1 MLLITAMKLKTKL
14 TLFNTISK
22 LVIVTIFVLLLP
34 NLIKNINQN
43 YTDTKLRKQKDKLL
57 ELVNAQGIKNYIGG
71 GESEASYY
79 TPLKED
85 YVSMVI
91 DSLPEYLDTIKNEK
105 RILQGDTIEYRILS
119 HDFTAEHKKYL
130 LEIAISVDAITETTR
145 PLQNIAFQLLVGMIL
160 LTILADQ
167 VYSTYVLRPLGLI
180 IKTKLIGHKFPNFG
194 SYDKVKTSTSD
205 FEYLDISIH
214 KMIETIESTFQK
226 EREFI
231 SNASHELM
239 TPISILQ
246 SKIENM
252 FEREDI
258 VDELKTR
265 LLEMQKILNRL
276 KSITKTLLLIS
287 QIENEQF
294 LREDKIPLSELLQEV
309 YDEIS
314 IRLQDKNIRYDAS
327 IPHNWLLVNVNKFL
341 LFNLFFNLVNNA
353 IKYNR
358 ENGEIRVIATNENN
372 VFSISIIDS
381 GIGISDAELPFIFN
395 RFKKFRQSLQQ
406 DSFGLGLPIVKSIAA
421 FHQIK
426 IEVAS
431 AKDIGTTFKLSL
443 PPDMIEILTIV

>member
-1 MLLITAMKLKTKL
+1 MKLKTKL

-34 NLIKNINQN
+34 GLIKNINQT
-43 YTDTKLRKQKDKLL
+43 YTDNKLRKQKDKLL
-57 ELVNAQGIKNYIGG
+57 QIVGTQGIKSYIQA
-71 GESEASYY
+71 GESDASYY

-85 YVSMVI
+85 YVSLDV
-91 DSLPEYLDTIKNEK
+91 DSLPGYVDTIKNEK

-119 HDFTAEHKKYL
+119 HNFKVENKKYL

-145 PLQNIAFQLLVGMIL
+145 PLQSLAFRVLVGMIL

-167 VYSTYVLRPLGLI
+167 LYSNYVLRPLGLI
-180 IKTKLIGHKFPNFG
+180 IKTKLVGHKFPNFG
-194 SYDKVKTSTSD
+194 SFKEVKTTTSD
-205 FEYLDISIH
+205 FQHLDISIH
-214 KMIETIESTFQK
+214 QMIETIESAFQK

-258 VDELKTR
+258 VDELKAR

-287 QIENEQF
+287 QIENDQF
-294 LREDKIPLSELLQEV
+294 LKEDKIALNVLLQEV
-309 YDEIS
+309 HEEIS
-314 IRLQDKNIRYDAS
+314 IRFQDKNISYEAS
-327 IPHNWLLVNVNKFL
+327 VPQDWYLINVNKFL
-341 LFNLFFNLVNNA
+341 LFNLFFNLINNA
-353 IKYNR
+353 IKYNHENGDIKVIAAR
-358 ENGEIRVIATNENN
+358 ENNTFTV
-372 VFSISIIDS
+372 SIIDT
-381 GIGISDAELPFIFN
+381 GIGISNEDLPYIFN

-406 DSFGLGLPIVKSIAA
+406 DSFGLGLPIVKSIAG
-421 FHQIK
+421 FHRIK
-426 IEVAS
+426 IEVVS
-431 AKDIGTTFKLSL
+431 EKGKGSTFKLIF
-443 PPDMIEILTIV
+443 PHGTIEIQG